1 MVLLETLLLSW
12 VLSLCIFESPCLFT
26 KVDGCRLL
34 FLQKK
39 LFNMSDEENDDMQ
52 LEKLLKAMKGKSAN
66 QEKRKVAAKKK
77 EYKRKLSAIQQSA
90 IRDIALEKA
99 SKLSQVQ
106 SMFERLRR
114 EVLEVGGR
122 ALEFA

>member
-1 MVLLETLLLSW
+1 
-12 VLSLCIFESPCLFT
+12 
-26 KVDGCRLL
+26 
-34 FLQKK
+34 
-39 LFNMSDEENDDMQ
+39 MQ